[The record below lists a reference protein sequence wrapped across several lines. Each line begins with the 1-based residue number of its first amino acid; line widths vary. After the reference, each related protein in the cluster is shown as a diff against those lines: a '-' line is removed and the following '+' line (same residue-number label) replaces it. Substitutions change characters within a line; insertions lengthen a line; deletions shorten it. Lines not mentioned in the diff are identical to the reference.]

1 MNGEFDNTN
10 RKGGQAMP
18 GRFPAAWLDELYSR
32 ADIVQIVS
40 AYVPL
45 KKNGSRY
52 WGLCPFHHE
61 KTPSFSVNAE
71 QNLYYCFGC
80 KAGGNVVQFVQ
91 EMERLTYPEAVEYL
105 AQQMH
110 IPVPE
115 MQEDPDYERRRSQRE
130 RLLSANRAAAKW
142 YHAQLWK
149 PENARLLEY
158 LHKRGVDDGT
168 IRKFGLG
175 AAPDAWD
182 ALTVELENQ
191 GYTQEE
197 LRLAGLT
204 VVKPESRFDMFRNR
218 AIFPIIDAQGQ
229 VLGFGGRAMGD
240 AQPKYLNTSDT
251 PVFNK
256 RKGVYAANLL
266 KKQRNLK
273 RIILV
278 EGYMDVVALIQH
290 GVNGVVA
297 TLGTA
302 LTNEQARLLKRYA
315 PEIWVSYDGDSAG
328 QHAIVRALEI
338 FEQESIPARVLFFP
352 DNLDPDEFMRQRGLE
367 AFQQLR
373 PLRAAEY
380 LLQRA
385 KEGLDLS
392 DDEGRME
399 YARRSA
405 QILRKVREP
414 VELDHYLQMLTVQT
428 SFSRDVLIQQMG
440 ISMPAQ
446 EAQRPALR
454 AERSRRSQE
463 NRAMDEKTLIAL
475 LASGLAPENAIKPD
489 DFDTPLIKQ
498 MAQQL
503 LSGMKPAAIVGQYDS
518 EQDRQEINDLFS
530 LNIQIDKENA
540 AGMVAQC
547 LNAIRL
553 NRLQQQI
560 DEIRARLDTLEG
572 AEKAEELRQLMTLT
586 NEVTRIKKQ
595 MH

>member
-1 MNGEFDNTN
+1 
-10 RKGGQAMP
+10 MP
-18 GRFPAAWLDELYSR
+18 GRFPAAWLDELYAR

-91 EMERLTYPEAVEYL
+91 EMERLTYPEAVEHI
-105 AQQMH
+105 ARQMH
-110 IPVPE
+110 IPVPA
-115 MQEDPDYERRRSQRE
+115 MQEDPDYERRRTQRE
-130 RLLSANRAAAKW
+130 RLLAANRAAAKW
-142 YHAQLWK
+142 YHAQLWL
-149 PENARLLEY
+149 PENQRLLDY
-158 LHKRGVDDGT
+158 LHNRGLDDGT

-182 ALTVELENQ
+182 ALTTELENQ
-191 GYTQEE
+191 GYNQEE

-204 VVKPESRFDMFRNR
+204 VVKPDSRFDMFRNR

-240 AQPKYLNTSDT
+240 IQPKYLNTSDT

-266 KKQRNLK
+266 KKQRNLN

-328 QHAIVRALEI
+328 QHAIVRALDI
-338 FEQESIPARVLFFP
+338 FEQEDIKARVLFFP
-352 DNLDPDEFMRQRGLE
+352 DNLDPDEFIRQRGLD
-367 AFQQLR
+367 AFQKLR

-405 QILRKVREP
+405 EILRKVKEP
-414 VELDHYLQMLTVQT
+414 IELDHYLKNLTVDT
-428 SFSRDVLIQQMG
+428 GISREVLVQQMG
-440 ISMPAQ
+440 ITMP
-446 EAQRPALR
+446 EAQQPQRAVLRPLR
-454 AERSRRSQE
+454 RNQGEKTHSME
-463 NRAMDEKTLIAL
+463 EKTLISI
-475 LASGLAPENAIKPD
+475 LASGLAPENAIRAE
-489 DFDTPLIKQ
+489 DFDTPLIRQLAEK
-498 MAQQL
+498 L
-503 LSGMKPAAIVGQYDS
+503 LSGMSPASILS
-518 EQDRQEINDLFS
+518 ECENDQDRQEISDLFA
-530 LNIQIDKENA
+530 LDIQINAENA
-540 AGMVAQC
+540 ASMAEQC
-547 LNAIRL
+547 LNTVRVH
-553 NRLQQQI
+553 RLQKQI
-560 DEIRARLDTLEG
+560 DEISANLNNLDNENKQDELKQL
-572 AEKAEELRQLMTLT
+572 KALTTEL
-586 NEVTRIKKQ
+586 NRIKRLV
-595 MH
+595 H

>member
-1 MNGEFDNTN
+1 
-10 RKGGQAMP
+10 MP
-18 GRFPAAWLDELYSR
+18 GRFPAAWLDELYAR

-105 AQQMH
+105 ARQMH
-110 IPVPE
+110 IPVPAL
-115 MQEDPDYERRRSQRE
+115 QEDPDYERRRTQRE
-130 RLLSANRAAAKW
+130 RLLAANRAAAKW
-142 YHAQLWK
+142 YHAQLWL
-149 PENARLLEY
+149 PENQRLLDY
-158 LHKRGVDDGT
+158 LHGRGLDDGT

-175 AAPDAWD
+175 AAPDSWD
-182 ALTVELENQ
+182 ALTTELENQ

-338 FEQESIPARVLFFP
+338 FEQEDIRARVLFFP
-352 DNLDPDEFMRQRGLE
+352 DNLDPDEFIRQRGLD
-367 AFQQLR
+367 AFQRLR

-385 KEGLDLS
+385 KEDLDLS

-405 QILRKVREP
+405 QILRKVKEP
-414 VELDHYLQMLTVQT
+414 IELDHYLKNLTVDT
-428 SFSRDVLIQQMG
+428 GISREILVQQMG
-440 ISMPAQ
+440 ITMPEPAQ
-446 EAQRPALR
+446 QRPSLR
-454 AERSRRSQE
+454 PVRRNQAENAHSME
-463 NRAMDEKTLIAL
+463 EKTLISI
-475 LASGLAPENAIKPD
+475 LASGLAPENAIRAE
-489 DFDTPLIKQ
+489 DFDTPLIR
-498 MAQQL
+498 QL
-503 LSGMKPAAIVGQYDS
+503 AEKLLGGISPAAILSQCEND
-518 EQDRQEINDLFS
+518 QDRQEISDLFA
-530 LNIQIDKENA
+530 LDIQINAENA
-540 AGMVAQC
+540 ASMAEQC
-547 LNAIRL
+547 LNTVRVH
-553 NRLQQQI
+553 RLQKQI
-560 DEIRARLDTLEG
+560 DEMSANLNNLD
-572 AEKAEELRQLMTLT
+572 AENKKEELQQLMALT
-586 NEVTRIKKQ
+586 TELNRIKRLV
-595 MH
+595 H

>member
-1 MNGEFDNTN
+1 
-10 RKGGQAMP
+10 MP
-18 GRFPAAWLDELYSR
+18 GRFPSAWMDELYSR

-40 AYVPL
+40 AYTPL

-80 KAGGNVVQFVQ
+80 KAGGNVVQFIQ
-91 EMERLTYPEAVEYL
+91 EMERLSFPEAVEYL
-105 AQQMH
+105 ARQLHM
-110 IPVPE
+110 PVP
-115 MQEDPDYERRRSQRE
+115 QTREDPDYERRRSQRE
-130 RLLSANRAAAKW
+130 RLLSANREAAKW

-158 LHKRGVDDGT
+158 LHGRGLDDGT

-175 AAPDAWD
+175 AAPDDWD
-182 ALTVELENQ
+182 ALTQTLEGQ

-204 VVKPESRFDMFRNR
+204 VVKEKSRFDMFRNR

-278 EGYMDVVALIQH
+278 EGYMDVVALVQH

-328 QHAIVRALEI
+328 QHAIVRALDI
-338 FEQESIPARVLFFP
+338 FEQEAIPSRVLFFP
-352 DNLDPDEFMRQRGLE
+352 DNLDPDEFIRQRGLD
-367 AFQQLR
+367 AFQALR
-373 PLRAAEY
+373 PLRSAEY

-385 KEGLDLS
+385 REDLDLS
-392 DDEGRME
+392 DGEGRME
-399 YARRSA
+399 YAKRSA
-405 QILRKVREP
+405 RILQKVTEP
-414 VELDHYLQMLTVQT
+414 VELDHYLQKLTVET
-428 SFSRDVLIQQMG
+428 GIARDVLVMQMG
-440 ISMPAQ
+440 LQPQQA
-446 EAQRPALR
+446 EQRPQAAAYAR
-454 AERSRRSQE
+454 PRRSSQAKE
-463 NRAMDEKTLIAL
+463 EEPQAEKELIAL
-475 LASGLAPENAIKPD
+475 LISGFAPENSIQEE
-489 DFDTPLIKQ
+489 DFDSPVTRDLARK
-498 MAQQL
+498 L
-503 LSGMKPAAIVGQYDS
+503 LSGQSPASILGECETDDERS
-518 EQDRQEINDLFS
+518 ELSKLLTVNTEIND
-530 LNIQIDKENA
+530 ENA
-540 AGMVAQC
+540 ARMVSDC
-547 LNAIRL
+547 LNRIRL
-553 NRLQQQI
+553 QRKQKRY
-560 DEIRARLDTLEG
+560 DELLSSLPSLEG
-572 AEKAEELRQLMTLT
+572 EPKAEAMKELMALNKEMSD
-586 NEVTRIKKQ
+586 IKKT

>member
-1 MNGEFDNTN
+1 
-10 RKGGQAMP
+10 MP
-18 GRFPAAWLDELYSR
+18 GRFPAAWLDELYAR

-91 EMERLTYPEAVEYL
+91 EMERLTYPEAVEHI
-105 AQQMH
+105 ARQMH
-110 IPVPE
+110 IPVPA
-115 MQEDPDYERRRSQRE
+115 MQEDPDYERRRTQRE
-130 RLLSANRAAAKW
+130 RLLAANRAAAKW
-142 YHAQLWK
+142 YHDQLWL
-149 PENARLLEY
+149 PENQRLLDY
-158 LHKRGVDDGT
+158 LHNRGLDDGT

-182 ALTVELENQ
+182 ALTTELENQ
-191 GYTQEE
+191 GYSQEE

-204 VVKPESRFDMFRNR
+204 VVKPDSRFDMFRNR

-240 AQPKYLNTSDT
+240 IQPKYLNTSDT

-266 KKQRNLK
+266 KKQRNLN

-328 QHAIVRALEI
+328 QHAIVRALDI
-338 FEQESIPARVLFFP
+338 FEQEDIKARVLFFP
-352 DNLDPDEFMRQRGLE
+352 DNLDPDEFIRQRGLD
-367 AFQQLR
+367 AFQKLR

-405 QILRKVREP
+405 EILRKVKEP
-414 VELDHYLQMLTVQT
+414 IELDHYLKNLTVDT
-428 SFSRDVLIQQMG
+428 GISREVLVQQMG
-440 ISMPAQ
+440 ITMPETQQPQRAVLRPLRRNQGEKTHSM
-446 EAQRPALR
+446 E
-454 AERSRRSQE
+454 
-463 NRAMDEKTLIAL
+463 EKTLISI
-475 LASGLAPENAIKPD
+475 LASGLAPENAIRAE
-489 DFDTPLIKQ
+489 DFDTPLIRQLAEK
-498 MAQQL
+498 L
-503 LSGMKPAAIVGQYDS
+503 LSGMSPASILS
-518 EQDRQEINDLFS
+518 ECENDQDRQEISDLFA
-530 LNIQIDKENA
+530 LDIQINAENA
-540 AGMVAQC
+540 ASMAEQC
-547 LNAIRL
+547 LNTVRVH
-553 NRLQQQI
+553 RLQKQI
-560 DEIRARLDTLEG
+560 DEISANLNNLDNEN
-572 AEKAEELRQLMTLT
+572 KQDELKQLMALT
-586 NEVTRIKKQ
+586 TELNRIKRLV
-595 MH
+595 H